1 MKTLQK
7 IGVVM
12 GVALVCASSLT
23 QAATSTGNLAVSAIV
38 TSTCSVNSAALPSGT
53 GNTPAVKQ
61 STQAGVNC
69 SNGTSYTI
77 SLVAGNGTQQNL
89 PVYGYIPSSQHV
101 QAGSYTD
108 VVGIT
113 LSY

>member
-7 IGVVM
+7 IGVLI
-12 GVALVCASSLT
+12 GATLLCASSLT
-23 QAATSTGNLAVSAIV
+23 QAATSTGNLSVSAIV
-38 TSTCSVNSAALPSGT
+38 TATCSVNSAALPFGT
-53 GNTPAVKQ
+53 GKASVIKQ
-61 STQAGVNC
+61 SSPAGVNC

-77 SLVAGNGTQQNL
+77 NLVAGNGTQQNL
-89 PVYGYIPSSQHV
+89 PVYGYIPSGQNV
-101 QAGSYTD
+101 QTGSYTD

>member
-7 IGVVM
+7 IGAVI
-12 GVALVCASSLT
+12 GVALLCASSLT
-23 QAATSTGNLAVSAIV
+23 QAATSTGNLSVSAIV
-38 TSTCSVNSAALPSGT
+38 TATCSVNSAALPFGT
-53 GNTPAVKQ
+53 GNSSAVKQ
-61 STQAGVNC
+61 SSPVGVNC

-77 SLVAGNGTQQNL
+77 NLVAGNGAQQNL
-89 PVYGYIPSSQHV
+89 PVYGYIPSGQNV
-101 QAGSYTD
+101 QTGSYTD